1 MSLTTTIITA
11 GVCGG
16 GTVFA
21 LAAIAAK
28 LFLTT
33 AKRVDS
39 ERPH

>member
-11 GVCGG
+11 GVCSG

-28 LFLTT
+28 LFLT
-33 AKRVDS
+33 APKSADD
-39 ERPH
+39 ERA